1 VNQSKSF
8 VRSGLQVQPAPVLKV
23 GIAGAGAI
31 GQMIAAALDRGDVR
45 AELVGLTDI
54 DHAQAEKV
62 AGKLTRATP
71 VLSLDELVSCSDLV
85 VEAARQEALAE
96 IVPKVLDAGK
106 DLMVMSVG
114 GLIGHEEWFRLAE
127 ERGRRIYVP
136 SGAIA
141 GLDGLK
147 AACRGRVDLV
157 TLTSRKPVNALRGT
171 KYVVERGIDVDA
183 LKTETVIF
191 DGAPEEAC
199 KAFPTTS
206 NVAASLRLA
215 VGASVN
221 VRVRV
226 AAVPGGTQNVHEI
239 TAQGEFGCLRMVV
252 ENVPSAS
259 NPRTSALAA
268 LSALATL
275 DGLTRSLRVG
285 T

>member
-1 VNQSKSF
+1 VNQPSSELNAGVFK
-8 VRSGLQVQPAPVLKV
+8 AATLKV
-23 GIAGAGAI
+23 GIAGVGAI
-31 GQMIAAALDRGDVR
+31 GQMMAAALDRGQVR
-45 AELVGLTDI
+45 AELVGLMDV
-54 DHAQAEKV
+54 DRALAEKV
-62 AGKLTRATP
+62 AGRLAHATP
-71 VLSLDELVSCSDLV
+71 VLSLDELVRRSDLI
-85 VEAARQEALAE
+85 VEAARQAALAE
-96 IVPKVLDAGK
+96 IVPKVLEARK

-114 GLIGHEEWFRLAE
+114 GLLGHDEWFRLAE
-127 ERGRRIYVP
+127 ERGCRIHVP

-157 TLTSRKPVNALRGT
+157 TLTSRKPVAALRGT
-171 KYVVERGIDVDA
+171 KYVVERGIDLDA
-183 LKTETVIF
+183 FKAETVIF
-191 DGAPEEAC
+191 EGPPEEAC
-199 KAFPTTS
+199 RAFPTTS
-206 NVAASLRLA
+206 NVSASLRLA

-226 AAVPGGTQNVHEI
+226 AAVPGGSQNIHEI

>member
-1 VNQSKSF
+1 MNQPSSVSNAGVLK
-8 VRSGLQVQPAPVLKV
+8 AATLKV
-23 GIAGAGAI
+23 GIAGVGAI
-31 GQMIAAALDRGDVR
+31 GQLMAAALDRGDLR
-45 AELVGLTDI
+45 AELVGLTDM
-54 DHAQAEKV
+54 DRTLAERV
-62 AGKLTRATP
+62 AGRLAHPTP
-71 VLSLDELVSCSDLV
+71 VLPLDELVRRSDLI
-85 VEAARQEALAE
+85 VEAARQEALTE
-96 IVPKVLDAGK
+96 IVPKVLGAGK

-114 GLIGHEEWFRLAE
+114 GLLGHEEWFRLAE
-127 ERGRRIYVP
+127 ERGCRIHVP

-157 TLTSRKPVNALRGT
+157 TLTSRKPVAALRGT
-171 KYVVERGIDVDA
+171 KYVVERGIDLDA
-183 LKTETVIF
+183 FKAETVIF
-191 DGAPEEAC
+191 EGPPEEAC
-199 KAFPTTS
+199 RAFPTTS

-215 VGASVN
+215 VGTSVN

-226 AAVPGGTQNVHEI
+226 AAVPGGSQNVHEI
-239 TAQGEFGCLRMVV
+239 TAQGEFGSLRMVV

>member
-1 VNQSKSF
+1 VSPTS
-8 VRSGLQVQPAPVLKV
+8 SSSSAGGSSALKV
-23 GIAGAGAI
+23 GIAGVGAI
-31 GQMIAAALDRGDVR
+31 GQLLATALDRGEVR
-45 AELVGLTDI
+45 AELVGLTDL
-54 DHAQAEKV
+54 DRALAEKV
-62 AGKLTRATP
+62 AGKLKRP
-71 VLSLDELVSCSDLV
+71 VPILSLDELVSRSDLI

-96 IVPKVLDAGK
+96 IVPKVLAAGK

-114 GLIGHEEWFRLAE
+114 GLIGRENWFRMAE
-127 ERGRRIYVP
+127 ENGRRIYVP

-157 TLTSRKPVNALRGT
+157 TLTSRKPVKALRGT
-171 KYVVERGIDVDA
+171 RYVVEKGIDVDA
-183 LKTETVIF
+183 LKAETVIF
-191 DGAPEEAC
+191 DGPPEEAC

-221 VRVRV
+221 VKVRV

-239 TAQGEFGCLRMVV
+239 TAQGEFGCLRMTV

>member
-1 VNQSKSF
+1 MKSGC
-8 VRSGLQVQPAPVLKV
+8 VWQRSAVAEF
-23 GIAGAGAI
+23 
-31 GQMIAAALDRGDVR
+31 AL
-45 AELVGLTDI
+45 
-54 DHAQAEKV
+54 
-62 AGKLTRATP
+62 
-71 VLSLDELVSCSDLV
+71 
-85 VEAARQEALAE
+85 
-96 IVPKVLDAGK
+96 
-106 DLMVMSVG
+106 
-114 GLIGHEEWFRLAE
+114 
-127 ERGRRIYVP
+127 P

-157 TLTSRKPVNALRGT
+157 TLTSRKPVAALRGT

-183 LKTETVIF
+183 MKSETVIF
-191 DGAPEEAC
+191 EGPPEEAC

-239 TAQGEFGCLRMVV
+239 TAQGEFGCLRMAV

>member
-1 VNQSKSF
+1 MTPSPS
-8 VRSGLQVQPAPVLKV
+8 LLKV
-23 GIAGAGAI
+23 GIAGVGAI
-31 GQMIAAALDRGDVR
+31 GQLLAAALDRGDVR
-45 AELVGLTDI
+45 ASLVGITDTN
-54 DHAQAEKV
+54 QALATEV
-62 AGKLTRATP
+62 AGRLKNAVPILA
-71 VLSLDELVSCSDLV
+71 LDELVRRSDLV
-85 VEAARQEALAE
+85 VEAARQEALGE
-96 IVPKVLDAGK
+96 IVPAVLRAGK

-114 GLIGHEEWFRLAE
+114 GLIGHEEWFRMAE
-127 ERGRRIYVP
+127 DGGRHIYVP

-141 GLDGLK
+141 GIDGLK
-147 AACRGRVDLV
+147 AACRGRMDLV
-157 TLTSRKPVNALRGT
+157 TLTSRKPVAALRGT
-171 KYVVERGIDVDA
+171 KFVVEQGIDVEA
-183 LKTETVIF
+183 FQAETIIF
-191 DGAPEEAC
+191 EGPPEAAC

-215 VGASVN
+215 VGPSVE
-221 VRVRV
+221 VKVRV

-239 TAQGEFGCLRMVV
+239 TAQGEFGHLRMIV

>member
-1 VNQSKSF
+1 MSLSP
-8 VRSGLQVQPAPVLKV
+8 LLKV

-31 GQMIAAALDRGDVR
+31 GQLLAAALDRGEVR
-45 AELVGLTDI
+45 AQLVGITEPNQDLATQVTGKLKNPVPIVALEELVR
-54 DHAQAEKV
+54 
-62 AGKLTRATP
+62 RA
-71 VLSLDELVSCSDLV
+71 DLI
-85 VEAARQEALAE
+85 VEAARQEALPE
-96 IVPKVLDAGK
+96 IVPKVLGAGK

-114 GLIGHEEWFRLAE
+114 GLIGREEWFRMAE
-127 ERGRRIYVP
+127 DLGRHIYVP

-141 GLDGLK
+141 GIDGLK
-147 AACRGRVDLV
+147 AACRGRMDLV
-157 TLTSRKPVNALRGT
+157 TLTSRKPTAALRGT
-171 KYVVERGIDVDA
+171 KYVVEQKIDVDA
-183 LKTETVIF
+183 FQAETIIF
-191 DGAPEEAC
+191 DGSPEAAC

-215 VGASVN
+215 VGSSVP
-221 VRVRV
+221 VKVRV
-226 AAVPGGTQNVHEI
+226 AAVPGGTQNIHEI
-239 TAQGEFGCLRMVV
+239 TAQGEFGQLRMIV

>member
-1 VNQSKSF
+1 M
-8 VRSGLQVQPAPVLKV
+8 LKV
-23 GIAGAGAI
+23 GIVGAGAI
-31 GQMIAAALDRGDVR
+31 GQLLATALDRGEVR
-45 AELVGLTDI
+45 AELVGLTELDR
-54 DHAQAEKV
+54 ALAEKLV
-62 AGKLTRATP
+62 AKLARP
-71 VLSLDELVSCSDLV
+71 VPLLPLDELVSRADLV

-96 IVPKVLDAGK
+96 IVPKVLGAGK

-114 GLIGHEEWFRLAE
+114 GLIGHEEWFRMAE

-157 TLTSRKPVNALRGT
+157 TLTSRKPVAALRGT
-171 KYVVERGIDVDA
+171 KYVVEKGIDVDA
-183 LKTETVIF
+183 MKAETVIF

-215 VGASVN
+215 VGRSVN

>member
-1 VNQSKSF
+1 VTQM
-8 VRSGLQVQPAPVLKV
+8 SGRLRV
-23 GIAGAGAI
+23 GIAGVGAI
-31 GQMIAAALDRGDVR
+31 GQLLAKALDRGEVR
-45 AELVGLTDI
+45 ADLAGIADPDRAL
-54 DHAQAEKV
+54 AEKV
-62 AGKLTRATP
+62 AGALTHQAP
-71 VLSLDELVSCSDLV
+71 IFSLDELVSRSDLV

-96 IVPKVLDAGK
+96 IVPKVLGAGK
-106 DLMVMSVG
+106 DLMVMSAG
-114 GLIGHEEWFRLAE
+114 GLIGREDWFRMAE
-127 ERGRRIYVP
+127 DRGRRIYVP

-147 AACRGRVDLV
+147 AACRGRMDLV
-157 TLTSRKPVNALRGT
+157 TLTSRKPVAALRGT
-171 KYVVERGIDVDA
+171 KYVVEKGIDVDA
-183 LKTETVIF
+183 FQSETIIF
-191 DGAPEEAC
+191 DGPPEAAC

-215 VGASVN
+215 VGSSVN
-221 VRVRV
+221 VKVRV

-239 TAQGEFGCLRMVV
+239 TAQGEFGTLRMTV

>member
-1 VNQSKSF
+1 
-8 VRSGLQVQPAPVLKV
+8 LKV

-31 GQMIAAALDRGDVR
+31 GQMMAAALDRGDVR

-54 DHAQAEKV
+54 DRALAEKV
-62 AGKLTRATP
+62 AAKLAHATP

-96 IVPKVLDAGK
+96 IVPKVLGAGK

-127 ERGRRIYVP
+127 ERGRKIYVP

-147 AACRGRVDLV
+147 AACRGRMDLV
-157 TLTSRKPVNALRGT
+157 TLTSRKPVTALRGT
-171 KYVVERGIDVDA
+171 KYVVERRIDVDA
-183 LKTETVIF
+183 LKSETVIF
-191 DGAPEEAC
+191 EGPPEEAC

>member
-1 VNQSKSF
+1 MNQPLSALKA
-8 VRSGLQVQPAPVLKV
+8 GALKV
-23 GIAGAGAI
+23 GIVGVGAI
-31 GQMIAAALDRGDVR
+31 GQMMATALDRGQVR
-45 AELVGLTDI
+45 AELAGLADQ
-54 DHAQAEKV
+54 DRALAEKV
-62 AGKLTRATP
+62 AATLAHKIP
-71 VLSLDELVSCSDLV
+71 VLSLDELVRRSDLI
-85 VEAARQEALAE
+85 VEAASQAALPE
-96 IVPKVLDAGK
+96 IVPKVLEARK

-114 GLIGHEEWFRLAE
+114 GLLGHDEWFRLAE
-127 ERGRRIYVP
+127 ERGCRIHVP

-157 TLTSRKPVNALRGT
+157 TLTSRKPVAALRGT
-171 KYVVERGIDVDA
+171 KFVVERGIELDA
-183 LKTETVIF
+183 FQVETVIF
-191 DGAPEEAC
+191 EGPPEEAC
-199 KAFPTTS
+199 RVFPTTS

-226 AAVPGGTQNVHEI
+226 AAVPDGSQNVHEI
-239 TAQGEFGCLRMVV
+239 TAQGEFGCLRVVV
-252 ENVPSAS
+252 ENVPSES

>member
-1 VNQSKSF
+1 MNQPSSVLNAGVFK
-8 VRSGLQVQPAPVLKV
+8 AATLKV
-23 GIAGAGAI
+23 GIAGVGAI
-31 GQMIAAALDRGDVR
+31 GQMMAAALDRGDVR
-45 AELVGLTDI
+45 AELVGLTDV
-54 DHAQAEKV
+54 DRARAEKV
-62 AGKLTRATP
+62 AGEMAHATP
-71 VLSLDELVSCSDLV
+71 VLSLDELVRRSDLV
-85 VEAARQEALAE
+85 VEAARQEALPE
-96 IVPKVLDAGK
+96 IVPKVLEARK

-114 GLIGHEEWFRLAE
+114 GLLGHDEWFRLAE
-127 ERGRRIYVP
+127 ERGCRIHVP

-157 TLTSRKPVNALRGT
+157 TLTSRKPVTALRGT
-171 KYVVERGIDVDA
+171 KYVVERGIDLDA
-183 LKTETVIF
+183 FKTETVIF
-191 DGAPEEAC
+191 DGPPEEAC
-199 KAFPTTS
+199 RAFPTTS

-226 AAVPGGTQNVHEI
+226 AAVPGGSQNVHEI

-252 ENVPSAS
+252 ENVPSES

-268 LSALATL
+268 MSALATL

>member
-1 VNQSKSF
+1 VSQTSSV
-8 VRSGLQVQPAPVLKV
+8 VRSGLPVPPTPVLKV
-23 GIAGAGAI
+23 GIVGAGAI
-31 GQMIAAALDRGDVR
+31 GQMMAAALDRGDVR
-45 AELVGLTDI
+45 AQLVGLTDV
-54 DHAQAEKV
+54 DGARAEEVVRGLK
-62 AGKLTRATP
+62 RETP
-71 VLSLDELVSCSDLV
+71 VLSLDALIRASDLV
-85 VEAARQEALAE
+85 VEAARQEALPE
-96 IVPKVLDAGK
+96 VVPKVLGAGK

-114 GLIGHEEWFRLAE
+114 GLIGRDEWFQLAE

-141 GLDGLK
+141 ALDGLK

-157 TLTSRKPVNALRGT
+157 TLTSRKPVKALRGT

-183 LKTETVIF
+183 LQEETVIF
-191 DGAPEEAC
+191 EGPPEEAC
-199 KAFPTTS
+199 RAFPTTS

-215 VGASVN
+215 VGGSVN

-239 TAQGEFGCLRMVV
+239 SAQGEFGRLRMVV
-252 ENVPSAS
+252 ENVPSAA

-268 LSALATL
+268 MSALATL

>member
-1 VNQSKSF
+1 MNQPSSSLK
-8 VRSGLQVQPAPVLKV
+8 VGVLKV
-23 GIAGAGAI
+23 CIAGVGAI
-31 GQMIAAALDRGDVR
+31 GQMMATALDRGQVR
-45 AELVGLTDI
+45 AVLVGLTDV
-54 DHAQAEKV
+54 DRARAEKV
-62 AGKLTRATP
+62 AGELTHATP
-71 VLSLDELVSCSDLV
+71 VLSLDELVRRSDLI

-96 IVPKVLDAGK
+96 IVPKVLEAGK

-114 GLIGHEEWFRLAE
+114 GLLGREEWFRLAE
-127 ERGRRIYVP
+127 ERGCRIHVP

-157 TLTSRKPVNALRGT
+157 TLTSRKPVAALRGT
-171 KYVVERGIDVDA
+171 KYVVEHAVYLDA
-183 LKTETVIF
+183 FKTETVIF
-191 DGAPEEAC
+191 EGPPEEAC
-199 KAFPTTS
+199 RAFPTTS

-226 AAVPGGTQNVHEI
+226 AVVPGGSQNVHEI

-252 ENVPSAS
+252 ENVPSES

>member
-1 VNQSKSF
+1 M
-8 VRSGLQVQPAPVLKV
+8 LKI
-23 GIAGAGAI
+23 GIAGVGAI
-31 GQMIAAALDRGDVR
+31 GQLLATALDRGEVR
-45 AELVGLTDI
+45 AELAGITDP
-54 DHAQAEKV
+54 DRALAEKV
-62 AGKLTRATP
+62 VGKLSRPTP
-71 VLSLDELVSCSDLV
+71 ILSLDELVSRSDLV

-96 IVPKVLDAGK
+96 IVPKVLGAGK
-106 DLMVMSVG
+106 DVMVMSVG

-157 TLTSRKPVNALRGT
+157 TLTSRKPVAALRGT
-171 KYVVERGIDVDA
+171 KYVVEKGIDVDGF
-183 LKTETVIF
+183 KTETVIF
-191 DGAPEEAC
+191 DGPPEEAC

-215 VGASVN
+215 VGPSVN
-221 VRVRV
+221 VKVRV

-268 LSALATL
+268 MSALATL
-275 DGLTRSLRVG
+275 DGLTKSLRVG

>member
-1 VNQSKSF
+1 MSPSSPF
-8 VRSGLQVQPAPVLKV
+8 LKV
-23 GIAGAGAI
+23 GIAGVGAI
-31 GQMIAAALDRGDVR
+31 GQLLATALDRGDVR
-45 AELVGLTDI
+45 AELIGISDLNR
-54 DHAQAEKV
+54 ALAETV
-62 AGKLTRATP
+62 VGKLKRATP
-71 VLSLDELVSCSDLV
+71 ILSLDELVGRSDLV
-85 VEAARQEALAE
+85 VEAARQEALPE
-96 IVPKVLDAGK
+96 IVPKVLAAGK

-114 GLIGHEEWFRLAE
+114 GLIGHEEWFRMAE
-127 ERGRRIYVP
+127 DLGRRIYVP

-157 TLTSRKPVNALRGT
+157 TLTSRKPVAALRGT
-171 KYVVERGIDVDA
+171 KYVVEKGIDLEA
-183 LKTETVIF
+183 LQGETIIF
-191 DGAPEEAC
+191 DGSPEAAC

-215 VGASVN
+215 VGASVP
-221 VRVRV
+221 VQVRV
-226 AAVPGGTQNVHEI
+226 AAVPGGTQNIHEI
-239 TAQGEFGCLRMVV
+239 TAQGEFGNLRMVV

>member
-1 VNQSKSF
+1 MSDTRV
-8 VRSGLQVQPAPVLKV
+8 PLKV

-31 GQMIAAALDRGDVR
+31 GQLLAKALDRGEVR
-45 AELVGLTDI
+45 AELVGLTDP
-54 DHAQAEKV
+54 DRALAEKV
-62 AGKLTRATP
+62 AAGLTRP
-71 VLSLDELVSCSDLV
+71 VALLSLDELVSRADLV

-96 IVPKVLDAGK
+96 IVPKVLGAGK
-106 DLMVMSVG
+106 DLMVMSAG
-114 GLIGHEEWFRLAE
+114 GLIGHEEWFRMAE
-127 ERGRRIYVP
+127 ERGRKIYVP

-171 KYVVERGIDVDA
+171 KYVVEKGIDVES

-191 DGAPEEAC
+191 EGPPEEAC

-221 VRVRV
+221 VKVRV

-268 LSALATL
+268 MSALATL

>member
-1 VNQSKSF
+1 
-8 VRSGLQVQPAPVLKV
+8 
-23 GIAGAGAI
+23 
-31 GQMIAAALDRGDVR
+31 
-45 AELVGLTDI
+45 
-54 DHAQAEKV
+54 
-62 AGKLTRATP
+62 
-71 VLSLDELVSCSDLV
+71 
-85 VEAARQEALAE
+85 
-96 IVPKVLDAGK
+96 
-106 DLMVMSVG
+106 
-114 GLIGHEEWFRLAE
+114 
-127 ERGRRIYVP
+127 
-136 SGAIA
+136 
-141 GLDGLK
+141 LK

-157 TLTSRKPVNALRGT
+157 TLTSRKPVAALRGT
-171 KYVVERGIDVDA
+171 KFVVERGIDVDA
-183 LKTETVIF
+183 LKSETVIF
-191 DGAPEEAC
+191 EGPPEEAC

-239 TAQGEFGCLRMVV
+239 TAQGEFGCLRMTV

-268 LSALATL
+268 MSALATL

>member
-1 VNQSKSF
+1 M
-8 VRSGLQVQPAPVLKV
+8 LKV
-23 GIAGAGAI
+23 GIAGVGAI
-31 GQMIAAALDRGDVR
+31 GQMIASALDRGEVR

-54 DHAQAEKV
+54 DRALAEKV
-62 AGKLTRATP
+62 AGGLKRATP
-71 VLSLDELVSCSDLV
+71 VLSLDQLVSRSDLV

-96 IVPKVLDAGK
+96 IVPKVLAAGK

-114 GLIGHEEWFRLAE
+114 GLIGHEEWVRLAE

-157 TLTSRKPVNALRGT
+157 TLTSRKPVAALRGT
-171 KYVVERGIDVDA
+171 KYVVEHGIDVDTM
-183 LKTETVIF
+183 KSETVIF
-191 DGAPEEAC
+191 EGLPEEAC

-239 TAQGEFGCLRMVV
+239 TAEGEFGCLRMTV

-275 DGLTRSLRVG
+275 DGLTRSLLVG